1 MPEIKNDDKGVMEC
15 SGTVGSEPKN
25 LPETKGPADQ
35 SEMDK
40 IAFERLSDDK
50 KIIVEKL
57 DGLLDRLSN
66 PLRDVLHQAKSKPA
80 NTSYDQAQ
88 INQIEKAVMRQLA
101 DLEKDISS
109 KF

>member
-1 MPEIKNDDKGVMEC
+1 MEC
-15 SGTVGSEPKN
+15 SGTIGAEPKN
-25 LPETKGPADQ
+25 LPEAKGLTDQ

-40 IAFERLSDDK
+40 VAFERLSDDK

-66 PLRDVLHQAKSKPA
+66 PLRDVLNQAKSKPA
-80 NTSYDQAQ
+80 NTTYDQAQ
-88 INQIEKAVMRQLA
+88 VNQIERAVMKQLA